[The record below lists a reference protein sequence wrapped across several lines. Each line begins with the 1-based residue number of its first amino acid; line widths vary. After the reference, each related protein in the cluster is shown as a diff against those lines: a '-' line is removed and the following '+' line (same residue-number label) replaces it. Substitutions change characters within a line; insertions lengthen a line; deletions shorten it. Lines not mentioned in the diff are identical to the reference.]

1 MEIPF
6 FWKFRNSKNTMA
18 ERRGVGW
25 AESLKEVN
33 STLGM
38 AKEKTSELEEQQNF
52 SKTEAQRLKEKNRDL
67 AIYKTI

>member
-1 MEIPF
+1 M
-6 FWKFRNSKNTMA
+6 S

-25 AESLKEVN
+25 AESLNEIN

-38 AKEKTSELEEQQNF
+38 AKEKTSELEDQQNF
-52 SKTEAQRLKEKNRDL
+52 SKTDAQRLKEENRDL